1 MKVRN
6 HEFFVFFFFF
16 QNLEMDGRKLLY
28 EFVSGTIRVYCKYG
42 INARFISRGEWT
54 RRSEIVEGQI
64 YVNRLTLANC
74 CLEYEWRVWPASA
87 LTPESTFLMFSRACH
102 RFFDSILDYAEYQ
115 TSDPF
120 TSLSSPWLGSRSISL
135 LRSKWNCFK
144 KKKKRGKKK
153 RKNAH
158 VIRTHRGGNDNCT
171 VRTSMDEEHEV
182 DFKVSLSKM
191 LLTFLLKFTSNLISL
206 SHDW

>member
-1 MKVRN
+1 MNKTKWDR
-6 HEFFVFFFFF
+6 
-16 QNLEMDGRKLLY
+16 GRTDIREPVNVGKLLFGIWMKGVACFGFDTRIY
-28 EFVSGTIRVYCKYG
+28 ISNVLARLSPFLRFDPRLRGISNEWPWSGSKT
-42 INARFISRGEWT
+42 
-54 RRSEIVEGQI
+54 
-64 YVNRLTLANC
+64 
-74 CLEYEWRVWPASA
+74 
-87 LTPESTFLMFSRACH
+87 
-102 RFFDSILDYAEYQ
+102 
-115 TSDPF
+115 
-120 TSLSSPWLGSRSISL
+120 ISL